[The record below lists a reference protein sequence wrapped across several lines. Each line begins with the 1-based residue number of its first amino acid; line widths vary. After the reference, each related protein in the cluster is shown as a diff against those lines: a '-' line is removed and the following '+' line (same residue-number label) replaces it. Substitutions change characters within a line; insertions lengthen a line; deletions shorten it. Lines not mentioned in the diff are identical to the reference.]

1 MKIHNVEQGS
11 QEWFEARCGNFTAS
25 RIKDILA
32 KTKSGYSTSRK
43 NMIVK
48 LALERMTGHVEQNT
62 YTSPAMQRGTDLEA
76 EARDCYSFEF
86 GYINIK
92 EVGMVTH
99 PDFNYITC
107 SPDGLVDNDG
117 LVEIKC
123 PSAMHKHVSYLQE
136 NSHAVEYKT
145 QLQHQLMVTKKEWVD
160 IVSYDP
166 RFPVGLQLARLRVF
180 PDIEYQKYMLEEI
193 QCANTEV
200 EKLLLELEQ
209 KKNAIISWNNQTQGD
224 KNG

>member
-76 EARDCYSFEF
+76 EARDCYAFEF
-86 GYINIK
+86 GYINVK
-92 EVGMVTH
+92 EIGMVTH
-99 PDFNYITC
+99 PDFDYITC
-107 SPDGLVDNDG
+107 SPDGLIDNDG

-123 PSAMHKHVSYLQE
+123 PSAMHKHVNYLQE
-136 NSHAVEYKT
+136 NAHAIEYKT

-166 RFPVGLQLARLRVF
+166 RFPVGLQLARCRVT
-180 PDIEYQKYMLEEI
+180 PDIEYQEYMLEEI
-193 QCANTEV
+193 HSANSEV
-200 EKLLLELEQ
+200 EALLLEL
-209 KKNAIISWNNQTQGD
+209 NQLQGD